1 MVIEGYAKEA
11 FSLDECVKRIQ
22 SLILK
27 EFGRSIE
34 TDKII
39 NNLNKIYNEQ
49 DFSVPNI
56 LKIFNLQNAS
66 NISSIVQLFLTGY

>member
-1 MVIEGYAKEA
+1 MQKEA